1 MRIDYTVIFKR
12 DWRIGSGEAAGRH
25 LDDRVRRD
33 GYGLPFLPG
42 STVRGIVADSIQ
54 RLAQALALPR
64 CDGTV
69 RREGESGL
77 RELCGV
83 TRPGE
88 EVCPLC
94 VLTGSPHLPAKV
106 HWGAARLVLKDGEG
120 RPIWKPKLREAL
132 AGEAQSAPELL
143 TRPHART
150 AIEERSGRAEDE
162 HLFSLEEARA
172 DLELAGAV
180 EIEADVS
187 REDISLLVAA
197 LRFVR
202 AVGGSRRRGL
212 GACRIRI
219 DEARLAPHFGSW
231 QEAVQALDAEPSE
244 GAEGDAES
252 TAPREDQ
259 GDLPA
264 AGWPDLRSSGPVH
277 LQLDARVVGEIAVG
291 GRPEAGNVVSGLGFV
306 PGSTVRGALAGQW
319 RDEVGGE
326 EFLRC
331 FVSGRIRFGPLYPV
345 TGQRTSRPV
354 PLSVHTC
361 KRSPGPERK
370 LRHGLLDLLLR
381 PDLERCEKC
390 DSRLVPWPEA
400 FDEEPPPLALSPHNR
415 IEPESQTVREGGLFA
430 YEGLGEGTVLR
441 GFVAAEDGA
450 ELEALVQGLGLE
462 PGRAFPLRV
471 GRRKG
476 ALGHLDCE
484 VIVFSGEESGIGL
497 FPDVFPEG
505 RPVPESWPESELL
518 RVDLL
523 TPAVVVDERL
533 RYRKALTPT
542 DLGLPE
548 GVGFEHCFGGW
559 EIVSGWHAA
568 RGLPKSDQVAVSRGS
583 SYLVRRPA
591 DGAEQTLEELRT
603 AARDGI
609 GLRRAEGF
617 GVISVRAVEPR
628 ELEGEG
634 RS

>member
-1 MRIDYTVIFKR
+1 MFER
-12 DWRIGSGEAAGRH
+12 DWRVGSGEAAGRH

-33 GYGLPFLPG
+33 GHGLPFLPG

-150 AIEERSGRAEDE
+150 AIDEKSGRAEDE

-180 EIEADVS
+180 EIEPDVS
-187 REDISLLVAA
+187 RENVSLLVAA

-244 GAEGDAES
+244 GAEGDADS

-291 GRPEAGNVVSGLGFV
+291 GRPEAGNLVSGLPFI
-306 PGSTVRGALAGQW
+306 PGSSVRGALAGQW
-319 RDEVGGE
+319 SGEVGGE
-326 EFLRC
+326 DFLRC
-331 FVSGRIRFGPLYPV
+331 FVSGQVRFGPLNPMSR
-345 TGQRTSRPV
+345 QRTSRPV

-361 KRSPGPERK
+361 KRSPGSEQN
-370 LRHGLLDLLLR
+370 LRHGLVDLLLR
-381 PDLERCEKC
+381 PKLERCEKEDC
-390 DSRLVPWPEA
+390 GSRLVPWPEA
-400 FDEEPPPLALSPHNR
+400 FDAEVPLALSPHNR
-415 IEPESQTVREGGLFA
+415 IDFESQTVRAGGLFA
-430 YEGLGEGTVLR
+430 YEGLAEGTGLR

-450 ELEALVQGLGLE
+450 EMETLVRGLGLE
-462 PGRAFPLRV
+462 PGKVLTLRV

-484 VIVFSGEESGIGL
+484 VTLYRGEESGIGL
-497 FPDVFPEG
+497 FPDFFPEG
-505 RPVPESWPESELL
+505 RPVPESWPESDCL

-523 TPAVVVDERL
+523 TPAIVVDEHL
-533 RYRKALTPT
+533 RYRKALTPP
-542 DLGLPE
+542 DLDLPE
-548 GVGFEHCFGGW
+548 GIGFERSFGGW
-559 EIVSGWHAA
+559 EILSGWHAA

-583 SYLVRRPA
+583 SYLVRRPGEGA
-591 DGAEQTLEELRT
+591 DQTLEALRT

-609 GLRRAEGF
+609 GLRRTEGF
-617 GVISVRAVEPR
+617 GAVSVTAVER
-628 ELEGEG
+628 RDLEEG